1 MMITRILGGVG
12 DGYAR
17 VVVKKLVFMLM
28 KKRMG
33 EMGDGGA
40 VKEEKDYNRGAQDA
54 TLKQTDWQG
63 IPDDGSEDGTGDG
76 GCGQQAGGD

>member
-1 MMITRILGGVG
+1 MLLVVRRNYKTAIIVDDHEDFDGVG

-40 VKEEKDYNRGAQDA
+40 VKEEKDYNRGGWDCNFE
-54 TLKQTDWQG
+54 TN
-63 IPDDGSEDGTGDG
+63 
-76 GCGQQAGGD
+76 